1 MQSKRLWNDSKNR
14 KDKLDRG
21 QFTDSEVKVLM
32 NAVCQYVIDAELN
45 EDSLITLCSKS
56 KEDLT
61 EELRG
66 AWCKIAES
74 LPKRSVQSC
83 HNFCRRKFNPNNYN
97 GKWSKEEEEL
107 LKELV
112 LENGHAWKEIAIA
125 INRKFVSDD
134 IEHKFGRTPENVKD
148 KWKQIGG

>member
-1 MQSKRLWNDSKNR
+1 MD
-14 KDKLDRG
+14 
-21 QFTDSEVKVLM
+21 E
-32 NAVCQYVIDAELN
+32 DALI
-45 EDSLITLCSKS
+45 SLCTKS

-61 EELRG
+61 EELKG

-112 LENGHAWKEIAIA
+112 MENGHAWKEIANA
-125 INRKFVSDD
+125 INKKFVSDD
-134 IEHKFGRTPENVKD
+134 LEHKFGRTPENVKD
-148 KWKQIGG
+148 KWK